1 MARVAIYLRV
11 STKEQTTAIQRIALE
26 TWAANADHTVV
37 AVYEDAAV
45 SGGKTSGQRPQ
56 MAAMLKAAVRRE
68 FDLVAVWAIDRL
80 GRSLSDLLATLATFQ
95 STKTNL
101 FVHQQ
106 AIDTQTPAG
115 KALFGM
121 CGVFAEFE
129 RSLITERV
137 NAGVQRCKLA
147 RANGKII
154 TKTGRWF
161 GRQPVS
167 QAKINATRDALGQ
180 PGASVRKVAAMVG
193 LSVGKVSAI
202 RRATVAEVQA
212 ASTV

>member
-1 MARVAIYLRV
+1 
-11 STKEQTTAIQRIALE
+11 
-26 TWAANADHTVV
+26 
-37 AVYEDAAV
+37 
-45 SGGKTSGQRPQ
+45 
-56 MAAMLKAAVRRE
+56 
-68 FDLVAVWAIDRL
+68 
-80 GRSLSDLLATLATFQ
+80 
-95 STKTNL
+95 
-101 FVHQQ
+101 
-106 AIDTQTPAG
+106 
-115 KALFGM
+115 
-121 CGVFAEFE
+121 
-129 RSLITERV
+129 
-137 NAGVQRCKLA
+137 VQRCKLA